1 MSETVLNEAKAVKD
15 LQEAFAG
22 ESQAFRKYLVFAMKA
37 DAEGFKN
44 AAKLF
49 RAAAEAEAIHAHN
62 HLKALGAVK
71 STRENLG
78 AAIGGET
85 FEFEKM
91 YPRMIE
97 DAKAEGHAQ
106 ALRSFQYAIDSER
119 GHAELFKKALAAL
132 EEKAETSYYV
142 CEVCGYT
149 VEGDA
154 LDECPLCKA
163 KRKAFKKID

>member
-1 MSETVLNEAKAVKD
+1 MAGTAATESKAVQD
-15 LQEAFAG
+15 LMEAFAG
-22 ESQAFRKYLVFAMKA
+22 ESQAFRKYLLFAMKA

-44 AAKLF
+44 AARLF
-49 RAAAEAEAIHAHN
+49 RAAAEAEAIHSHN

-71 STRENLG
+71 STKENLG
-78 AAIGGET
+78 AAINGET

-97 DAKAEGHAQ
+97 DAKAEGNSQ

-119 GHAELFKKALAAL
+119 GHAELFKQALAAL
-132 EEKAETSYYV
+132 EDKAEKQYYV

-149 VEGDA
+149 VEGEA

-163 KRKAFKKID
+163 KKKAFKKID